1 MLPVAAYV
9 WLGLAVLLG
18 IAEAATVTL
27 TCIWFALGAL
37 AAFVAA
43 LLGGEI
49 WLQILVFLA
58 VSAASLALTRP
69 LARRYVDARKVPTN
83 ADRLMGQRAR
93 VTETID
99 NIAGKGAVYI
109 DGKTWS
115 ARSENDAVIPE
126 GTMVVVECL
135 QGVKLTVK
143 KEEASCGSVV

>member
-1 MLPVAAYV
+1 MLPIAAYV
-9 WLGLAVLLG
+9 WLGLAVLFG

-37 AAFVAA
+37 AALAAA
-43 LLGGEI
+43 LLGGS
-49 WLQILVFLA
+49 LVVQIVLFLA
-58 VSAASLALTRP
+58 VSAATLALTRP
-69 LARRYVDARKVPTN
+69 LARRYVDTKKVPTN
-83 ADRLMGQRAR
+83 ADRLIGQRAK

-115 ARSENDAVIPE
+115 ARSDDDSVIPQ

-135 QGVKLTVK
+135 RGVKLTVK